1 MTPKV
6 RFKVD
11 MTIECR
17 PNLIEHLMEEFAST
31 ADFENA
37 LVIQYRY
44 YVEKNV
50 EESERN
56 SG

>member
-17 PNLIEHLMEEFAST
+17 PDLIEHLMEEFALT

-44 YVEKNV
+44 YVEKN
-50 EESERN
+50 EQESKRN

>member
-17 PNLIEHLMEEFAST
+17 PELIEHLMEEFAST
-31 ADFENA
+31 ADYENA
-37 LVIQYRY
+37 IVSQYRY
-44 YVEKNV
+44 YVEKN
-50 EESERN
+50 EQKSQRN
-56 SG
+56 